1 MVIPLFT
8 FRRNSMLGKTA
19 MQKRISILESELKI
33 SRKENESLRK
43 ENISLKEMNS
53 LLKNNFD
60 KALKDYMLGL
70 KEIKDIKKKYNDLI
84 SDVNK
89 SKKEYENKM
98 SVLLGK
104 IEKNQSK
111 L

>member
-1 MVIPLFT
+1 
-8 FRRNSMLGKTA
+8 MLGKTA
-19 MQKRISILESELKI
+19 MQNRISSLESEIKILK
-33 SRKENESLRK
+33 KENESLRK
-43 ENISLKEMNS
+43 ENVSLKEMNS

-70 KEIKDIKKKYNDLI
+70 REIKDIKKKYNALI

-98 SVLLGK
+98 SFLLGRMEKDRK
-104 IEKNQSK
+104 I
-111 L
+111 